1 MTLRNCA
8 KLYQHPA
15 LLQELFQN
23 LNYCSLHAL
32 PRPPPLCPLYLLL
45 WPLPVQSCP
54 CTIYPPP
61 MLYRLPPRPACSIHL
76 LATPP
81 CSVGYTLALSP
92 PCSTTLPVFCPPPL
106 LHHTGRAVHCTAPPC
121 EIYVPLISHCFPLPF
136 PLPIS
141 LVQIG
146 ANDANGGANGANG
159 AHGANGGAHRAN
171 W

>member
-92 PCSTTLPVFCPPPL
+92 PCSTTLPVFCPPPP
-106 LHHTGRAVHCTAPPC
+106 APPHGQSSA
-121 EIYVPLISHCFPLPF
+121 LHCPSLRDLCPTDLSLLP
-136 PLPIS
+136 PALPS
-141 LVQIG
+141 AYKFG
-146 ANDANGGANGANG
+146 S
-159 AHGANGGAHRAN
+159 N
-171 W
+171 WCK